1 MAGHSKYKNIMHR
14 KGRADSVRS
23 KLFSKLSREITVA
36 AKMGLPDPDANA
48 RLRAAIRDAAPMTAI
63 RAAADAHRVFVTV
76 ESIVLDPVST
86 LPRDLRLNIASVA
99 RRAVKEANSDKPDLD
114 FLAAIAEDFAAG
126 LGARQRTDR

>member
-1 MAGHSKYKNIMHR
+1 MLSEAQDVPRTHAALAFRAYGVAKS
-14 KGRADSVRS
+14 GRSQ
-23 KLFSKLSREITVA
+23 REQEAEVFAILA
-36 AKMGLPDPDANA
+36 A